1 MDADASPL
9 TTSSPRR
16 VVQRLEQG
24 TYRARQ
30 PVKGISA
37 EPMLFNGEEG
47 VLLSALD
54 TLVHGDMPAF
64 AHDASIG
71 VKPSMRFVVSL
82 LSRASQDGV
91 LF

>member
-1 MDADASPL
+1 MYADVSPP
-9 TTSSPRR
+9 TTTAPRR
-16 VVQRLEQG
+16 VVQPLDQAI
-24 TYRARQ
+24 YRVRQ
-30 PVKGISA
+30 PVKGILA
-37 EPMLFNGEEG
+37 GPMRFNEEG

-54 TLVHGDMPAF
+54 TLVDGDMPAF